1 MRIRASDEWRV
12 RVGSFDAK
20 MTEGDVQ
27 LLHGICDRGEVVASA
42 DEEGSSED
50 VDSVD
55 VLFDGESAA
64 HSVQSV
70 VGRGV

>member
-1 MRIRASDEWRV
+1 M
-12 RVGSFDAK
+12 
-20 MTEGDVQ
+20 Q
-27 LLHGICDRGEVVASA
+27 LLYGICDRGEVVASA

-50 VDSVD
+50 VNRVD